1 VRKIVDTIVPSSN
14 TYAGAGIIKFSEG
27 NGTNDDTSDIDGYFA
42 LYTQKSKALNWGA
55 NVTFLD
61 VDGMGMRFW
70 NVGLDGTLN
79 FGKVSLLAD
88 VEYQFGDY
96 ATDLEQS
103 SFAAMLKA
111 TANMDS
117 FKIGALAAYGSGDDD
132 MNDDKN
138 EQFISYLTDTIY
150 QVTIPGYRLAV
161 PGQRNMVEAFMMG
174 YDNASAQRNTGLS
187 NLFLMQLFASTD
199 IKCPLSNKDV
209 SLEGRLSWLK
219 LNEEFMGEDDLGI
232 EISAFATWKLAN
244 GLSYKVETAYLLAG
258 DAWDPAGNDPD
269 DAYFV
274 RHGLELTF

>member
-1 VRKIVDTIVPSSN
+1 MRKIVDTIVPSSN